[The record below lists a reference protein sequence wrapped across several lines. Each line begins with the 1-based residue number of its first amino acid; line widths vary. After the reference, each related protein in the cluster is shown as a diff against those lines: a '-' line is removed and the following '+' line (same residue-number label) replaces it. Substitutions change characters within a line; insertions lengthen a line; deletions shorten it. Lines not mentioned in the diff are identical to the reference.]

1 MKKNTIGLQSGK
13 HNSATTLHL
22 GTMILAPCFMKL
34 DFSFYFLIFSVEI
47 FLKPCL
53 FSRLFYFDVLAL
65 SAVDVRKQKQE
76 RKIEKR
82 KEKRVEKGERGRETG
97 SQGDK
102 ERRSII
108 KKERKKQATERE

>member
-1 MKKNTIGLQSGK
+1 
-13 HNSATTLHL
+13 
-22 GTMILAPCFMKL
+22 MILVPCFMKL

-76 RKIEKR
+76 RKIQK
-82 KEKRVEKGERGRETG
+82 KEKRVEKGERGRETERKR
-97 SQGDK
+97 DK